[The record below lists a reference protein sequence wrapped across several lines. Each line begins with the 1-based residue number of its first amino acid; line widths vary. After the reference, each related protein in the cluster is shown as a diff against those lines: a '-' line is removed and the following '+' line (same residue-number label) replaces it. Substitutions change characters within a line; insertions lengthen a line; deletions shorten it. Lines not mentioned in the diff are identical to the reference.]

1 MASRRIEVEIIGS
14 SKSLQAAL
22 GRSSASLTGFAGKA
36 DRLGSRLSGTGRTLS
51 RNVTLPIIAVGAAAT
66 KMALDYDTAINHVQA
81 LTGASAKQ
89 TQQWSDQILKLAPKI
104 GQSPQ
109 ELANALYFVAS
120 SGAKVNQVLPI
131 TAASARAAAAGMGDA
146 QTIAQLLTSAINDYG
161 AKTLSASKATDILTE
176 AVKVGK
182 AEPSDLAENMGKV
195 IPVAQNMGVSFA
207 EATTS
212 VSELTNTGLD
222 AAQAAT
228 GVRAILTGLL
238 KPASQTTK
246 EFKQLGTSVADVRQE
261 IREKGL
267 NATLQDLS
275 KRIGDNQTAL
285 GKVFPNVRALTAYLA
300 LTGKNAGNV
309 SKALDQV
316 EHSTGA
322 ASQAFKVASG
332 GPGQK
337 LNREMAQ
344 LDATAIK
351 IGNDLLP
358 VVLDIGNHI
367 GHLADDFSGLSKNEQ
382 HAIEI
387 GLGIAALVGP
397 VARFAGAVSSLASLV
412 SRLAGAMTVE
422 SAAATRAGTATAAA
436 GAEAEAAGAA
446 GGGFGLLGPVAL
458 AAAGAMAV
466 YYKSTLPNVHVSKQ
480 FAAAQAEVKAKI
492 DAGAISATQ
501 YDNVIQRS
509 QHLSGLAQ
517 QAYHK
522 LAASGIDV
530 SQAHS
535 AASQN
540 VRTFVHQMGQVAGE
554 AERAAG
560 GEAHMGAA
568 AAAAALHAA
577 AYARAARILAQSI
590 DRIPSRKDVDI
601 YLRTHEI
608 IYGTQRIGAPPA
620 TTTGGAHPGATGAI
634 VRRPTYAMIGEGRSS
649 EAVVP
654 LGKSAGNSPLGGGN
668 RLRFVIDD
676 WETMSGYIE
685 EVAGGVQRRATKR
698 RGQLQRMGA

>member
-22 GRSSASLTGFAGKA
+22 GRSSASLTGFQAKTQ
-36 DRLGSRLSGTGRTLS
+36 RLSRGLSTTGRTLS
-51 RNVTLPIIAVGAAAT
+51 RYVTLPVLAAGAAAT

-89 TQQWSDQILKLAPKI
+89 TKAWSDQILELAPKI

-131 TAASARAAAAGMGDA
+131 TAASARAAASGMGDA
-146 QTIAQLLTSAINDYG
+146 ETVAQLLTSAINAYG
-161 AKTLSASKATDILTE
+161 GKTLSAARATDILTE

-182 AEPSDLAENMGKV
+182 AEPQELADNLGKV
-195 IPVAQNMGVSFA
+195 IPVAQSMGVSFA
-207 EATTS
+207 EVATS

-228 GVRAILTGLL
+228 GARAILTGLL
-238 KPASQTTK
+238 KPASQTEK
-246 EFKQLGTSVADVRQE
+246 EFHKLGTSAAEVRKE
-261 IREKGL
+261 IRDKGL

-275 KRIGDNQTAL
+275 TKVGGNQAAIGKL
-285 GKVFPNVRALTAYLA
+285 FPNVRALTAYLA

-309 SKALDQV
+309 SKALDLV
-316 EHSTGA
+316 GHSTGA

-358 VVLDIGNHI
+358 VVLDIGSHI
-367 GHLADDFSGLSKNEQ
+367 AHLADSFSGLSKNEQ

-397 VARFAGAVSSLASLV
+397 VATFAGGVATLVSLV

-436 GAEAEAAGAA
+436 GAEAEGAAAA

-480 FAAAQAEVKAKI
+480 FAAAQGEVAAKI
-492 DAGAISATQ
+492 ASGAISARE

-540 VRTFVHQMGQVAGE
+540 VRTFVHQMGQIAGE

-560 GEAHMGAA
+560 GENHMGAS

-590 DRIPSRKDVDI
+590 NRIPSRKDVDI
-601 YLRTHEI
+601 YMTTHEI
-608 IYGTQRIGAPPA
+608 IIGTQRYGAPPA

-634 VRRPTYAMIGEGRSS
+634 VRRPTYAMIGEGRSN

-676 WETMSGYIE
+676 WESMSGYIE